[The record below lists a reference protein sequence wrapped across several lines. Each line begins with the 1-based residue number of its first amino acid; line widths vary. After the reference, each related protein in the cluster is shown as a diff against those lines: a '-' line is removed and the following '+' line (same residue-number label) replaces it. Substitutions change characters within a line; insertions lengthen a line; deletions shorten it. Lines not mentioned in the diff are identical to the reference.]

1 MQEKSDSEAAR
12 MTSKNDE
19 LIVRTE
25 KLTKKFGN
33 LVAVNDL
40 NLEIHR
46 GEIFG
51 FLGPNG
57 SGKTTTIG
65 MLLGLIRPSAGRV
78 EIFGQD
84 ISKNPDAILPRIGV
98 VMERPGLYPYL
109 SGRDNL
115 SVLARIT
122 GGVDHGRIEEVLDLV
137 GLAARAKDKFQ
148 IYSQGMKQRL
158 SLAAALL
165 NDPEF
170 IILDEPTN
178 GLDPAGLKE
187 VRELIKSLGK
197 RGKTIFLSS
206 HLLHEVEQVCDH
218 LAVVKQGKVMA
229 QGEASQLLRRGGAL
243 ELKVTDVEKAVAIL
257 KSVEWISSVT
267 REDDTIQ
274 VDVPLERT
282 AEISALLAR
291 NNVFISEMK
300 AKESTLEKFFLEVTE
315 G

>member
-1 MQEKSDSEAAR
+1 MSNK
-12 MTSKNDE
+12 TNE

-25 KLTKKFGN
+25 RLTKKFGD
-33 LVAVNDL
+33 LIAVNDL

-65 MLLGLIRPSAGRV
+65 MLLGLIRPSSGRV

-84 ISKNPDAILPRIGV
+84 ISRNPDAILPRIGV
-98 VMERPGLYPYL
+98 VMEKPGLYPYL

-122 GGVDHGRIEEVLDLV
+122 GGVNHQRIEEVLGLV
-137 GLAARAKDKFQ
+137 GLASRAKDKFQ
-148 IYSQGMKQRL
+148 IYSQGMRQRL

-178 GLDPAGLKE
+178 GLDPAGMKE

-197 RGKTIFLSS
+197 EGKTIFLSS
-206 HLLHEVEQVCDH
+206 HLLHEVELVCDH
-218 LAVVKQGKVMA
+218 LAVIKQGKVMA

-243 ELKVTDVEKAVAIL
+243 ELKVTDIEKAVAIL

-267 REDDTIQ
+267 RENDTILLG
-274 VDVPLERT
+274 VPPERT

-291 NNVFISEMK
+291 NDVFVSEMK
-300 AKESTLEKFFLEVTE
+300 TKESTLEQFFLEVTE

>member
-1 MQEKSDSEAAR
+1 MSNKTD
-12 MTSKNDE
+12 D

-25 KLTKKFGN
+25 GLTKRFGN

-46 GEIFG
+46 GQIFG

-78 EIFGQD
+78 EIFGRD
-84 ISKNPDAILPRIGV
+84 ISENPDAILPRIGV

-137 GLAARAKDKFQ
+137 GLASRAKDKFQ

-158 SLAAALL
+158 SIAAALL

-197 RGKTIFLSS
+197 QGKTIFLSS

-229 QGEASQLLRRGGAL
+229 QGEASQLLRRGGVL
-243 ELKVTDVEKAVAIL
+243 ELKVTDIEKAVAIL
-257 KSVEWISSVT
+257 KSTEWISSVM

-282 AEISALLAR
+282 SEISALLAR

-300 AKESTLEKFFLEVTE
+300 AKENTLEKFFLEVTE